1 MHVYIHKNMHI
12 NILINTYI
20 HKTILQL
27 LDQLPA
33 EFKTPIQQLLKG
45 DVSGVK
51 DMLSSIPVIY
61 FYMYFDIFMSLY
73 GFMYI
78 YNLEYK
84 YPVYKHICIYIP
96 NPNPKPYTP
105 GSGPGSAKYVDE
117 SSRRK
122 FGGHC
127 F

>member
-1 MHVYIHKNMHI
+1 MHLYIHKNMHI

-20 HKTILQL
+20 YITILQL

-51 DMLSSIPVIY
+51 DMLSTIPVIY

-73 GFMYI
+73 GLCTYI
-78 YNLEYK
+78 ILNINILYINIY
-84 YPVYKHICIYIP
+84 VYISLTLNHI
-96 NPNPKPYTP
+96 PYTP
-105 GSGPGSAKYVDE
+105 GSSPRSAEYVDE